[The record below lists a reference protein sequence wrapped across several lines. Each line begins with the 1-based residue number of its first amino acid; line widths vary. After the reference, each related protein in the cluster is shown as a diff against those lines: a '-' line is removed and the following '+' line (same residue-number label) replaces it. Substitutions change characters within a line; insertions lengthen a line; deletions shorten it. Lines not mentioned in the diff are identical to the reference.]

1 VLEARNQLNRLQH
14 VRELSGGK
22 VPSQH
27 DLDAAE
33 AALKRALATEASAK
47 GQISESKAKL
57 SMDQTNLAKA
67 VIHAPISGMVLK
79 RQIEPGQTVAAS
91 LQTPV
96 LFILAENLAQMELQL
111 DVDEADVG
119 QVAVSLAALASPVDT
134 GGGSRA

>member
-1 VLEARNQLNRLQH
+1 MLEARNQLNRLQH

-57 SMDQTNLAKA
+57 STDQTNLAKA
-67 VIHAPISGMVLK
+67 VIHAPISGVVLK
-79 RQIEPGQTVAAS
+79 RQIEPGQVRLIRAE

-96 LFILAENLAQMELQL
+96 LFILAENLAHMEPQL

-119 QVAVSLAALASPVDT
+119 
-134 GGGSRA
+134 RWR